1 MEKKMIIRLVLCVL
15 ATVLF
20 TGASYAAELK
30 IGVVDVR
37 AIITKTPQ
45 RETIALALQNEF
57 KDRGAEMKALEEEIK
72 AMQEKG
78 QTDRMTM
85 TDQQVTDLT
94 RSIES
99 KVADFQLKEKAL
111 QEDFKRRNEEEQR
124 KLLILTKKAID
135 QVAMKEQL
143 SVVLQAE
150 SVAYI
155 DQTLDISN
163 KVITLMSDPNFK

>member
-1 MEKKMIIRLVLCVL
+1 MIKRLVLCVL

-37 AIITKTPQ
+37 AVITKTPQ
-45 RETIALALQNEF
+45 RESIAVALQNEF

-72 AMQEKG
+72 GMQEKG
-78 QTDRMTM
+78 QTDAMTM
-85 TDQQVTDLT
+85 SNEQKTQLV
-94 RSIES
+94 REIES

-135 QVAMKEQL
+135 QVAINEKL
-143 SVVLQAE
+143 DAVLQAE

-155 DQTLDISN
+155 NQALDISN